1 MINIIWIV
9 IAVIIIV
16 ILIVCVY
23 KRKTAADY
31 YNESNGTA
39 DTAALTAL
47 EMLTNADNP
56 QDKFTRAQLLRY
68 NIGHDDRFDRERT
81 NDVND
86 AVTADYFN
94 ILDAMGNGLQTTTDP
109 DFILY
114 EIGAFG
120 NTVGNDEVIR
130 MVDDTASVVTLPTI
144 TQRRKEAIAD
154 AETPIDSVDK
164 YFTSSIKYTDNAQ
177 NVHDSGINED
187 LRKTLARI
195 RMYETTRADPATAI
209 EDAKKY
215 ILNKYV
221 NNDTGST
228 DTSCNNAKAQRALSV
243 INERIV
249 QGGSIS
255 TFNDTEDAI
264 FASVW
269 NRTKHFSNAN
279 NGDKLRDAVID
290 ALADSHENGSIVC
303 INGRTSRIL
312 NSLTTLD
319 NDAIISASAMTKEAY
334 RNQIFSEARDII
346 TREIESASES
356 PDQKLAAVGQHY
368 LSSDDTEIDP
378 ATERKFINDVKIEI
392 DQNLIQYNDKFRSE
406 ELKKIATECYAGI
419 DF

>member
-1 MINIIWIV
+1 MVNIIWIV
-9 IAVIIIV
+9 VAVVIIV
-16 ILIVCVY
+16 ILIVCIY
-23 KRKTAADY
+23 KRKTAEDY

-39 DTAALTAL
+39 DEPALTAL
-47 EMLTNADNP
+47 GMLTNTKDP
-56 QDKFTRAQLLRY
+56 QERFTRAQLLRY
-68 NIGHDDRFDRERT
+68 NVGHDDRFDHGRT
-81 NDVND
+81 DDVNA

-94 ILDAMGNGLQTTTDP
+94 ILDAIGNGLQTTTDP

-154 AETPIDSVDK
+154 ADTPIESVDK

-195 RMYETTRADPATAI
+195 RMYETTRADPAAAI

-215 ILNKYV
+215 ILNKYGSG
-221 NNDTGST
+221 DTTS
-228 DTSCNNAKAQRALSV
+228 DTSAKAQRALSV

-269 NRTKHFSNAN
+269 NRTKHFSNAD
-279 NGDKLRDAVID
+279 NGDKLRDAVVD

-356 PDQKLAAVGQHY
+356 ADSKLSAVGQHY

-378 ATERKFINDVKIEI
+378 ATERKFINDVKAEI